1 MSSLACKCV
10 FYRTEQNAKGASHKL
25 NFDNIKL
32 QIRNITIDRAQ
43 GVNEK
48 NGVICLIM
56 FNPTVM
62 AIKLPEMAHFLCFL
76 LITVFFAHSVV
87 ILYISTKVYLYIF
100 SKANYPY
107 HFMKEFFRY
116 TYIFYKNCG

>member
-10 FYRTEQNAKGASHKL
+10 FYKAEQNAKGASHKL

-32 QIRNITIDRAQ
+32 QNWNITIDRAQ

-62 AIKLPEMAHFLCFL
+62 VIKLPEMAHFLCFI
-76 LITVFFAHSVV
+76 LITVFFAYSVV
-87 ILYISTKVYLYIF
+87 ILYISTKIYLYIF
-100 SKANYPY
+100 CKANYPY
-107 HFMKEFFRY
+107 DFMKKSFRC
-116 TYIFYKNCG
+116 TYIFCPNCG